1 MSFDEIKKFL
11 PQYLSDDNKHSLFSE
26 LESFPKNID
35 QRLYSSGYEIKDN
48 IIYQGDG
55 LSNIPIF
62 LLPSPESKKSNCLV
76 ISNTCDIDLNNKRLL
91 SSRIILAQIFELS
104 KLELSFSKANFP
116 KEKIESY
123 ISTIKT
129 QKVTNAFFLPKNNFI
144 EDSVVYFDYSNS
156 YSNTMINRD
165 NLKNQRLFTLSNYG
179 FYLFLLKLSIHFTRI
194 REEVNRN

>member
-55 LSNIPIF
+55 LSDIPIF

-76 ISNTCDIDLNNKRLL
+76 ISNTCDVVFPLPSLL
-91 SSRIILAQIFELS
+91 SSRIIIT
-104 KLELSFSKANFP
+104 
-116 KEKIESY
+116 KI
-123 ISTIKT
+123 
-129 QKVTNAFFLPKNNFI
+129 
-144 EDSVVYFDYSNS
+144 
-156 YSNTMINRD
+156 
-165 NLKNQRLFTLSNYG
+165 
-179 FYLFLLKLSIHFTRI
+179 
-194 REEVNRN
+194 